1 MPYVVLYI
9 STFLQTILKAN
20 AQKPYILKHLK
31 KAKTFCQ

>member
-1 MPYVVLYI
+1 MTYAALYI
-9 STFLQTILKAN
+9 STFLQTIFKAN